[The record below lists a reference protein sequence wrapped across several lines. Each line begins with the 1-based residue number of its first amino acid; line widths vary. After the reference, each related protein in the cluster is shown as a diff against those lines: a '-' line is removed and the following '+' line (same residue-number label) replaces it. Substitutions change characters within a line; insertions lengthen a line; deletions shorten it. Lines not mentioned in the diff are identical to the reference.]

1 MKTAISYFNSPIA
14 AYVENGTQYSAQ
26 MRPSAK
32 FDLKFIHNLITS
44 NKALADRTERVRSA
58 EDMKKAKSRLLPFV
72 TPYGKFEY
80 RASRYLVGLSGYMPV
95 DIDHLE
101 SEEEAKQIRDTMA
114 KDEFLG
120 VALAYVSPSGKG
132 VKLFINI
139 KTEQT
144 GIYERIDGK
153 PLSPEEIDKITGW
166 IQEKFHSVE
175 YYIKHVYN
183 IEIDKSG
190 KDVCRACFICHDPEA
205 KINID

>member
-1 MKTAISYFNSPIA
+1 
-14 AYVENGTQYSAQ
+14 
-26 MRPSAK
+26 
-32 FDLKFIHNLITS
+32 
-44 NKALADRTERVRSA
+44 
-58 EDMKKAKSRLLPFV
+58 
-72 TPYGKFEY
+72 
-80 RASRYLVGLSGYMPV
+80 MPV

-101 SEEEAKQIRDTMA
+101 SEEEAKQIRDLMV

-190 KDVCRACFICHDPEA
+190 KDVCRACFICHDSEA